1 MPESPIACLLT
12 AAQLGERGRAWSELT
27 SRWGR
32 GRSHLPGAVVLTFA
46 READAIA
53 RLQQLVDLERE
64 CCAWIDF
71 EIVERAETVDL
82 LMRATPEGLPVVA
95 EMFGVPQPASLAC

>member
-1 MPESPIACLLT
+1 MPEAPIACSLT

-27 SRWGR
+27 SRWVR
-32 GRSHLPGAVVLTFA
+32 GVSQLPGSVVLTFT
-46 READAIA
+46 RQADAIA

-82 LMRATPEGLPVVA
+82 LMRETPDGLPVVA
-95 EMFGVPQPASLAC
+95 EMFGLPLLAR

>member
-1 MPESPIACLLT
+1 MPEAPIACSLT

-32 GRSHLPGAVVLTFA
+32 GVSQPPGAVVLTFT
-46 READAIA
+46 REALAIA

-71 EIVERAETVDL
+71 ELVQRTETVDL

-95 EMFGVPQPASLAC
+95 EMFGLPLLAR